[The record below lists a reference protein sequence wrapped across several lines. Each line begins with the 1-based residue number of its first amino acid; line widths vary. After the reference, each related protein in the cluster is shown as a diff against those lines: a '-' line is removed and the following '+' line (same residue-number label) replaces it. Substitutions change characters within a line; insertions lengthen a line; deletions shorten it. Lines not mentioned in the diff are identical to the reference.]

1 MARSLF
7 TSFYMTLLNPTKK
20 ELNAMADL
28 LTLSKPVSKPIVQYA
43 VLNNAE
49 LIRMD
54 VINGRVNNMR
64 VISYLAACDY
74 NEFDLKV
81 RDIVRQNPIQ

>member
-1 MARSLF
+1 
-7 TSFYMTLLNPTKK
+7 
-20 ELNAMADL
+20 MADL
-28 LTLSKPVSKPIVQYA
+28 LTLSNPVSKPIVQYA

-74 NEFDLKV
+74 NDFDLKV

>member
-28 LTLSKPVSKPIVQYA
+28 LTLSKPASKPIVQYA
-43 VLNNAE
+43 VLKDSE
-49 LIRMD
+49 CLRMD

-81 RDIVRQNPIQ
+81 RDIVTVK

>member
-1 MARSLF
+1 
-7 TSFYMTLLNPTKK
+7 MTLLNPTKK

-28 LTLSKPVSKPIVQYA
+28 LTLSNPVSKPIVQYA

-74 NEFDLKV
+74 NDFDLKV

>member
-28 LTLSKPVSKPIVQYA
+28 LTLSNPVSKPIVQYA

-74 NEFDLKV
+74 NDFDLKV

>member
-1 MARSLF
+1 MARSLI
-7 TSFYMTLLNPTKK
+7 TTFYLSLLNPTKR

-28 LTLSKPVSKPIVQYA
+28 LTLSQPVSKPIMQYTI
-43 VLNNAE
+43 LNNAE

-54 VINGRVNNMR
+54 VIHGRVNNMR
-64 VISYLAACDY
+64 VISYLAACNY

-81 RDIVRQNPIQ
+81 RDIIKPNPIQ